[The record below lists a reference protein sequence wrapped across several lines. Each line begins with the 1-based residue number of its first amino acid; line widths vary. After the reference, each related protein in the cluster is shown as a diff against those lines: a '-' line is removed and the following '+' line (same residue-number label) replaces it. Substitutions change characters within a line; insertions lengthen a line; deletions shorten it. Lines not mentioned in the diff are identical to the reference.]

1 VAGKL
6 VNLEERKARL
16 VAQCDA
22 TRVELI
28 MGAQDLHRRTR
39 WVDTSYQ
46 VVQSVAPKLKLL
58 SPLIG
63 LVLASNLSRGPKV
76 FSMLQ
81 SAWKIG
87 RQIMP
92 FVRGIRV
99 GQGQT

>member
-6 VNLEERKARL
+6 ENLEARKARL
-16 VAQCDA
+16 VARCDA
-22 TRVELI
+22 TRVEFI

-63 LVLASNLSRGPKV
+63 LVLAGNLSRGPRV
-76 FSMLQ
+76 LSMAQGAWRIGLQ
-81 SAWKIG
+81 I
-87 RQIMP
+87 IP
-92 FVRGIRV
+92 LVRGIWLGR
-99 GQGQT
+99 GQA